1 MNWTF
6 PSWLAGCWAV
16 EGGIKLATAWNT
28 SILGKNH
35 WTSLPSSNQT
45 WQLKTTHL
53 YRNYRGIPHENF
65 HICRRFP
72 IAMFE
77 YQRVNQIPDSSP
89 EQPSRLWTK
98 YRPSKV
104 RCIRRSPSTYSN
116 LQDRSGF
123 QGLSRTTPPAFD
135 VSRFYLGPFLEGL
148 AIPPSQW
155 ATWSRLRDC
164 FRSPVAF
171 NDASAGSELN
181 SNSASLHESSR
192 ISSLY
197 GSERRPEY
205 HKFDGVS
212 SFFGLI
218 IPLQIW
224 WVTKM
229 ICLLAPIV
237 LRECLFWCAHVQRA
251 L

>member
-1 MNWTF
+1 MRTNSDTRKSNPRTTQKLRIAKIWALIFFRTTIWQLNWTF

-45 WQLKTTHL
+45 WQLKTPHL

-148 AIPPSQW
+148 AHTPLSVGHLKP
-155 ATWSRLRDC
+155 APRL
-164 FRSPVAF
+164 
-171 NDASAGSELN
+171 L
-181 SNSASLHESSR
+181 
-192 ISSLY
+192 
-197 GSERRPEY
+197 
-205 HKFDGVS
+205 
-212 SFFGLI
+212 SFTCRF
-218 IPLQIW
+218 QR
-224 WVTKM
+224 
-229 ICLLAPIV
+229 C
-237 LRECLFWCAHVQRA
+237 ECRLGA
-251 L
+251 